1 MGRAGAAKLQ
11 DRWGWDR
18 VMDRV
23 EDAYARALGQPR
35 AESGEALA

>member
-1 MGRAGAAKLQ
+1 
-11 DRWGWDR
+11 

-35 AESGEALA
+35 AGLGEALA